1 MQLTINQSGS
11 WRGEEEEGGGYE
23 AGVAETL
30 DDFGWEGL
38 GGCSQGGGG
47 GSGEATRRH
56 VRVRRTLVMDVD
68 KVRGEF
74 SKWKLGVFGQRA
86 TQRSSMFTEISAS
99 RREYPAICRDK
110 VPSNILGRLVY
121 IHV

>member
-1 MQLTINQSGS
+1 LASG
-11 WRGEEEEGGGYE
+11 GQEEGGGYE

-56 VRVRRTLVMDVD
+56 VRCRRGLVMDVD
-68 KVRGEF
+68 KVRGDSRNGSWAFLVSE
-74 SKWKLGVFGQRA
+74 LLNGVACLLKSQPDG
-86 TQRSSMFTEISAS
+86 
-99 RREYPAICRDK
+99 
-110 VPSNILGRLVY
+110 NIPQYAGTKSLQIY
-121 IHV
+121 SDD